1 MRLKIIL
8 KKNFEFFE
16 KKVLTKWGACGSI
29 FRLSAGDRGR
39 RTGTLKN
46 EQQKQKGKTTR
57 CREAVRRKN
66 LCEPEI
72 LRKRFLRRERRDDS
86 KVRERK
92 SAR

>member
-1 MRLKIIL
+1 M
-8 KKNFEFFE
+8 
-16 KKVLTKWGACGSI
+16 
-29 FRLSAGDRGR
+29 
-39 RTGTLKN
+39 KN
-46 EQQKQKGKTTR
+46 EQQKQKGKTAR

-72 LRKRFLRRERRDDS
+72 LRKRLLRRERRDDS

>member
-1 MRLKIIL
+1 M
-8 KKNFEFFE
+8 
-16 KKVLTKWGACGSI
+16 
-29 FRLSAGDRGR
+29 
-39 RTGTLKN
+39 KN
-46 EQQKQKGKTTR
+46 EQQKQKGKTAR

-72 LRKRFLRRERRDDS
+72 LRKRLLRRERRDDSKVSRDDS

>member
-1 MRLKIIL
+1 MEHVVVYLGCPR
-8 KKNFEFFE
+8 E
-16 KKVLTKWGACGSI
+16 TG
-29 FRLSAGDRGR
+29 GR

-46 EQQKQKGKTTR
+46 EQQKQKGKTAR

>member
-1 MRLKIIL
+1 M
-8 KKNFEFFE
+8 
-16 KKVLTKWGACGSI
+16 
-29 FRLSAGDRGR
+29 
-39 RTGTLKN
+39 KN

-72 LRKRFLRRERRDDS
+72 LRKRLLRRERRDDS